1 MTPIPMG
8 ASTAL
13 IGLLPSY
20 AQIGV
25 WAPVLLI
32 VLRVLQG
39 FSAGGEWGGAA
50 LMSVEHAPV
59 TRRSFFGSFPQ
70 VGVPI
75 GMILATAVLLLLT
88 TLLGKEAFA
97 ARGWRLPF
105 LFSIALIIVASLI
118 RRTVEESPVF
128 EQMHRHR
135 GRAGALN

>member
-39 FSAGGEWGGAA
+39 FSA
-50 LMSVEHAPV
+50 VPV
-59 TRRSFFGSFPQ
+59 LDRAHHRRLVDQAHGR
-70 VGVPI
+70 GVA
-75 GMILATAVLLLLT
+75 GV
-88 TLLGKEAFA
+88 
-97 ARGWRLPF
+97 
-105 LFSIALIIVASLI
+105 
-118 RRTVEESPVF
+118 
-128 EQMHRHR
+128 
-135 GRAGALN
+135 RADA